1 MFFLSQALTPSVYK
15 SVLELNSG
23 VLIPQRLNELT
34 RGEFSDNCGY
44 SKFMLEYLWT
54 RKVCY
59 SHLLLSLLPNG
70 TRYTYQENYFLLYGY
85 AVIFSSREIHLKN
98 YDAKRT
104 FIFHIQCCNKQHCKR
119 SHTLPI
125 DTFPQFTEMWMFGTM
140 DTKYFSS
147 SFYSHNPSNVDINK
161 HDYVNQ
167 LQHFPRQERHLE
179 TDSDFNISFD

>member
-1 MFFLSQALTPSVYK
+1 MYK

-70 TRYTYQENYFLLYGY
+70 TQYTYQENYFLVYGY
-85 AVIFSSREIHLKN
+85 TVIFSSREIHLKN

-140 DTKYFSS
+140 DMKYFSS

-167 LQHFPRQERHLE
+167 LQHFPR
-179 TDSDFNISFD
+179 